1 MMKVLF
7 RNSFA
12 KDLEKVP
19 MNVRKKIKNII
30 VDLQNTDNFFS
41 MNLDVKKIKGY
52 GNYYRFRV
60 GQYRVGIEWND
71 DTVIFCRVLN
81 RKSIYK
87 YFP

>member
-1 MMKVLF
+1 MKVLF

-41 MNLDVKKIKGY
+41 MNLDVKKI
-52 GNYYRFRV
+52 
-60 GQYRVGIEWND
+60 
-71 DTVIFCRVLN
+71 
-81 RKSIYK
+81 YK
-87 YFP
+87 H